1 MVQPNKWSEVLGYNT
16 DYNQLPEDATLT
28 ASFSKLFPE
37 ITQIPLEVGGTPPK
51 RMDLNAI
58 FKLIGENVYYYQ
70 NGGVFEY
77 NDNFHYEV
85 GNVIRFNN
93 KIFLCIREN
102 SKTNKHAP
110 TDATYWQQIT
120 TNDILRNYVKS
131 VNGIK
136 PDANGNVSFSYVKYT
151 DLTPYAKRTE
161 LEPKVNRTEFI
172 ETLKRY
178 VKSVNGITP
187 DANGNVSFSYVKPS
201 DLNPY
206 AKKTDLDPKVNRT
219 EFIETLKR
227 YVKSVNGITPDANG
241 NVSFSYVKYSDL
253 TPYATKSELTP
264 KADRSELAP
273 LATKT
278 EVEIACPVGT
288 VHAFA
293 GVYAPNGWLLCN
305 GQAVSR
311 SQYSRLFSVIST
323 RYGGG
328 DGYSTFN
335 VPDMRDRFIEGA
347 NSYNVGTPLNAGI
360 PNITGDFGSDALF
373 VGGLAGGEPSG
384 VFSRTQ
390 TGGSHLAV
398 SVWAPAQAGSQRVNI
413 NASRSS
419 AVYGRSSTVQPNA
432 LNMNFIIKY

>member
-1 MVQPNKWSEVLGYNT
+1 MVQPNKWGEVLGYNA

-102 SKTNKHAP
+102 SRTNKHAP
-110 TDATYWQQIT
+110 NDATYWQQIT

-131 VNGIK
+131 VNGIT

-161 LEPKVNRTEFI
+161 LEPKIDRAEFI
-172 ETLKRY
+172 ETLR
-178 VKSVNGITP
+178 
-187 DANGNVSFSYVKPS
+187 
-201 DLNPY
+201 
-206 AKKTDLDPKVNRT
+206 
-219 EFIETLKR
+219 R

-273 LATKT
+273 LATKA

-328 DGYSTFN
+328 DGWSTFN

-347 NSYNVGTPLNAGI
+347 NSYNVGTPLSAGI
-360 PNITGDFGSDALF
+360 PNITGTTQTNDDTSA
-373 VGGLAGGEPSG
+373 VGGAFRVERPFGTDNHAILWYQPVNEY
-384 VFSRTQ
+384 Q
-390 TGGSHLAV
+390 V
-398 SVWAPAQAGSQRVNI
+398 SFD
-413 NASRSS
+413 ASRSS

>member
-1 MVQPNKWSEVLGYNT
+1 MVQPVKWGEVLGYNA

-37 ITQIPLEVGGTPPK
+37 ITQIPLEVGGIPPK
-51 RMDLNAI
+51 RMDLNSI
-58 FKLIGENVYYYQ
+58 FRIIGENVYYYQ

-102 SKTNKHAP
+102 SITNKHAP
-110 TDATYWQQIT
+110 NDTNFWQQIT

-131 VNGIK
+131 VNGLK
-136 PDANGNVSFSYVKYT
+136 PDANGNVVLNFVKYT

-172 ETLKRY
+172 ETLKKY
-178 VKSVNGITP
+178 VKSVN
-187 DANGNVSFSYVKPS
+187 S
-201 DLNPY
+201 
-206 AKKTDLDPKVNRT
+206 
-219 EFIETLKR
+219 
-227 YVKSVNGITPDANG
+227 ITPDANG

-253 TPYATKSELTP
+253 TPYAKRTELEP
-264 KADRSELAP
+264 KANRSELAP
-273 LATKT
+273 LATKS
-278 EVEIACPVGT
+278 EVEIACPTGT

-293 GVYAPNGWLLCN
+293 GINAPNGWLLCN

-311 SQYSRLFSVIST
+311 SSFSKLFSVIST

-328 DGYSTFN
+328 NGSTTFN
-335 VPDMRDRFIEGA
+335 LPDLRDKFIEGA
-347 NSYNVGTPLNAGI
+347 HSYNVGTPLTAGL
-360 PNITGDFGSDALF
+360 PNITGTTQTNDDTAA
-373 VGGLAGGEPSG
+373 VGGAFRIDREFGND
-384 VFSRTQ
+384 SR
-390 TGGSHLAV
+390 AV
-398 SVWAPAQAGSQRVNI
+398 LYFQVVPEYQVSFD
-413 NASRSS
+413 ASRSS

>member
-1 MVQPNKWSEVLGYNT
+1 MVQPNKWGEVLGYNA

-58 FKLIGENVYYYQ
+58 FKLIGENVFYYQ

-102 SKTNKHAP
+102 SRTNKHAP
-110 TDATYWQQIT
+110 NDATYWQQIT
-120 TNDILRNYVKS
+120 TNDILRN
-131 VNGIK
+131 
-136 PDANGNVSFSYVKYT
+136 
-151 DLTPYAKRTE
+151 
-161 LEPKVNRTEFI
+161 
-172 ETLKRY
+172 
-178 VKSVNGITP
+178 
-187 DANGNVSFSYVKPS
+187 
-201 DLNPY
+201 
-206 AKKTDLDPKVNRT
+206 
-219 EFIETLKR
+219 

-273 LATKT
+273 LATKS

-328 DGYSTFN
+328 DGWSTFN

-373 VGGLAGGEPSG
+373 VGALAGGEPSG

>member
-1 MVQPNKWSEVLGYNT
+1 MVQPNKWSEVLGYNA

-110 TDATYWQQIT
+110 NDATYWQQIT

-131 VNGIK
+131 VNGIT

-161 LEPKVNRTEFI
+161 LEPKIDRAEFI
-172 ETLKRY
+172 ETLRRY
-178 VKSVNGITP
+178 VKSVNGIM
-187 DANGNVSFSYVKPS
+187 
-201 DLNPY
+201 
-206 AKKTDLDPKVNRT
+206 
-219 EFIETLKR
+219 
-227 YVKSVNGITPDANG
+227 PDANG

-264 KADRSELAP
+264 KANRSELAP

-293 GVYAPNGWLLCN
+293 GVYAPTGWLLCN

-347 NSYNVGTPLNAGI
+347 NSYNVGTPLSAGV

-373 VGGLAGGEPSG
+373 VGGHAGGEPTG

-398 SVWAPAQAGSQRVNI
+398 SVWAPANPGSQRVNI

>member
-1 MVQPNKWSEVLGYNT
+1 MVQPNKWGEVLGYNA

-102 SKTNKHAP
+102 SRTNKHAP
-110 TDATYWQQIT
+110 NDATYWQQIT

-131 VNGIK
+131 VNGIT

-161 LEPKVNRTEFI
+161 LEPKIDRAEFI
-172 ETLKRY
+172 ETLR
-178 VKSVNGITP
+178 
-187 DANGNVSFSYVKPS
+187 
-201 DLNPY
+201 
-206 AKKTDLDPKVNRT
+206 
-219 EFIETLKR
+219 R

-253 TPYATKSELTP
+253 TPYATKAELSP

-273 LATKT
+273 LATKA

-311 SQYSRLFSVIST
+311 SQFSRLFSVIST

-328 DGYSTFN
+328 DGWSTFN

-347 NSYNVGTPLNAGI
+347 NSYNVGTPLSAGI

-373 VGGLAGGEPSG
+373 VGALAGGEPSG

>member
-1 MVQPNKWSEVLGYNT
+1 MVQPVKWGEVLGYNA
-16 DYNQLPEDATLT
+16 DCNKLPEDATLT

-77 NDNFHYEV
+77 NDNFYYEV

-110 TDATYWQQIT
+110 TDTGYWSQIT

-131 VNGIK
+131 VNGIT

-172 ETLKRY
+172 ETLKKY

-187 DANGNVSFSYVKPS
+187 DVNGNVSFSYVKPS

-206 AKKTDLDPKVNRT
+206 AKKTDLN
-219 EFIETLKR
+219 
-227 YVKSVNGITPDANG
+227 
-241 NVSFSYVKYSDL
+241 
-253 TPYATKSELTP
+253 P
-264 KADRSELAP
+264 KANRSELAP
-273 LATKT
+273 LATKA

-293 GVYAPNGWLLCN
+293 GVSAPNGWLLCN

-328 DGYSTFN
+328 DGWSTFN

-347 NSYNVGTPLNAGI
+347 NSYNVGTPLSAGL
-360 PNITGDFGSDALF
+360 PNITGTTQTNDDTSA
-373 VGGLAGGEPSG
+373 VGGAFRVERQFGTDSNATLYYQLINEY
-384 VFSRTQ
+384 Q
-390 TGGSHLAV
+390 V
-398 SVWAPAQAGSQRVNI
+398 SFD
-413 NASRSS
+413 ASRSS

>member
-1 MVQPNKWSEVLGYNT
+1 MVQPNKWGEVLGYNA

-58 FKLIGENVYYYQ
+58 FKLIGENVFYYQ

-77 NDNFHYEV
+77 NDNFRYEA

-102 SKTNKHAP
+102 SRTNKHAP
-110 TDATYWQQIT
+110 NDATYWQQIT

-131 VNGIK
+131 VNGIT

-161 LEPKVNRTEFI
+161 LEPK
-172 ETLKRY
+172 
-178 VKSVNGITP
+178 
-187 DANGNVSFSYVKPS
+187 
-201 DLNPY
+201 
-206 AKKTDLDPKVNRT
+206 
-219 EFIETLKR
+219 
-227 YVKSVNGITPDANG
+227 
-241 NVSFSYVKYSDL
+241 
-253 TPYATKSELTP
+253 
-264 KADRSELAP
+264 ADRSELAP
-273 LATKT
+273 LATKS

-311 SQYSRLFSVIST
+311 SQFSRLFSVIST

-347 NSYNVGTPLNAGI
+347 HSYNVGTPLNAGI
-360 PNITGDFGSDALF
+360 PNITGTTQTNDDTSA
-373 VGGLAGGEPSG
+373 VGGAFRVERAFGTDRYATLWYQLINEY
-384 VFSRTQ
+384 Q
-390 TGGSHLAV
+390 V
-398 SVWAPAQAGSQRVNI
+398 SFD
-413 NASRSS
+413 ASRSS

>member
-1 MVQPNKWSEVLGYNT
+1 MVQPNKWGEVLGYNA

-58 FKLIGENVYYYQ
+58 FKLIGENVFYYQ

-77 NDNFHYEV
+77 NDNFRYEV

-102 SKTNKHAP
+102 SRTNKHAP
-110 TDATYWQQIT
+110 NDVTYWQQIT

-131 VNGIK
+131 VNDIT

-161 LEPKVNRTEFI
+161 LEPK
-172 ETLKRY
+172 
-178 VKSVNGITP
+178 
-187 DANGNVSFSYVKPS
+187 
-201 DLNPY
+201 
-206 AKKTDLDPKVNRT
+206 
-219 EFIETLKR
+219 
-227 YVKSVNGITPDANG
+227 
-241 NVSFSYVKYSDL
+241 
-253 TPYATKSELTP
+253 
-264 KADRSELAP
+264 ADKSELAP
-273 LATKT
+273 LATKS

-347 NSYNVGTPLNAGI
+347 HSYNVGTPLSAGI
-360 PNITGDFGSDALF
+360 PNITGTTQTNDDTSA
-373 VGGLAGGEPSG
+373 VGGAFRVERPFGTENHATLWYQVINEY
-384 VFSRTQ
+384 Q
-390 TGGSHLAV
+390 V
-398 SVWAPAQAGSQRVNI
+398 SFD
-413 NASRSS
+413 ASRSS

>member
-1 MVQPNKWSEVLGYNT
+1 MVQPVKWGEVLGYNA
-16 DYNQLPEDATLT
+16 DCNELPEDATLT

-58 FKLIGENVYYYQ
+58 FKLIGENVFYYQ

-102 SKTNKHAP
+102 SRTNKHAP

-131 VNGIK
+131 VNGIT

-161 LEPKVNRTEFI
+161 LEPK
-172 ETLKRY
+172 
-178 VKSVNGITP
+178 
-187 DANGNVSFSYVKPS
+187 AN
-201 DLNPY
+201 
-206 AKKTDLDPKVNRT
+206 
-219 EFIETLKR
+219 
-227 YVKSVNGITPDANG
+227 
-241 NVSFSYVKYSDL
+241 
-253 TPYATKSELTP
+253 
-264 KADRSELAP
+264 RSELAP
-273 LATKT
+273 LATKA

-293 GVYAPNGWLLCN
+293 GVSAPNGWLLCN

-328 DGYSTFN
+328 DGRSTFN

-347 NSYNVGTPLNAGI
+347 HSYNVGTPLSAGI
-360 PNITGDFGSDALF
+360 PNVTGTIQTPDDTSA
-373 VGGLAGGEPSG
+373 VGGAFRVERHFGDNYQA
-384 VFSRTQ
+384 TQ
-390 TGGSHLAV
+390 WYRVDKEYQV
-398 SVWAPAQAGSQRVNI
+398 SFD
-413 NASRSS
+413 ASRSS
-419 AVYGRSSTVQPNA
+419 SVYGRSSTVQPNA

>member
-1 MVQPNKWSEVLGYNT
+1 
-16 DYNQLPEDATLT
+16 
-28 ASFSKLFPE
+28 
-37 ITQIPLEVGGTPPK
+37 
-51 RMDLNAI
+51 MDLNAI
-58 FKLIGENVYYYQ
+58 FKLIGENVFYYQ

-77 NDNFHYEV
+77 NNNFHYEV

-110 TDATYWQQIT
+110 TDAGYWSQIT

-131 VNGIK
+131 VNGIT
-136 PDANGNVSFSYVKYT
+136 PDTNGNVSFSYVKPT

-161 LEPKVNRTEFI
+161 LEPKVNRTEFV
-172 ETLKRY
+172 ETLKKY
-178 VKSVNGITP
+178 VKSVNGIKP
-187 DANGNVSFSYVKPS
+187 DTNGNVSFSYVKPS

-206 AKKTDLDPKVNRT
+206 AKKTDLN
-219 EFIETLKR
+219 
-227 YVKSVNGITPDANG
+227 
-241 NVSFSYVKYSDL
+241 
-253 TPYATKSELTP
+253 P
-264 KADRSELAP
+264 KANRSELAP
-273 LATKT
+273 LATKA

-293 GVYAPNGWLLCN
+293 GVSAPNGWLLCN

-347 NSYNVGTPLNAGI
+347 HSYNVGTPLSAGI
-360 PNITGDFGSDALF
+360 PNITGT
-373 VGGLAGGEPSG
+373 
-384 VFSRTQ
+384 TQ
-390 TGGSHLAV
+390 TPDDTGAISGAFYVISKYGSSAYGIGLIPEYKV
-398 SVWAPAQAGSQRVNI
+398 GFD
-413 NASRSS
+413 ASRSS

>member
-1 MVQPNKWSEVLGYNT
+1 MVQPNKWGEVLGYNA

-58 FKLIGENVYYYQ
+58 FKLIGENVFYYQ

-102 SKTNKHAP
+102 SRTNKHAP
-110 TDATYWQQIT
+110 NDATYWQQIT

-131 VNGIK
+131 VNGIT

-161 LEPKVNRTEFI
+161 LEPKIDRAEFI
-172 ETLKRY
+172 ETLR
-178 VKSVNGITP
+178 
-187 DANGNVSFSYVKPS
+187 
-201 DLNPY
+201 
-206 AKKTDLDPKVNRT
+206 
-219 EFIETLKR
+219 R

-253 TPYATKSELTP
+253 TPYATKSELEP

-273 LATKT
+273 LATKS

-311 SQYSRLFSVIST
+311 SQFSRLFSVIST

-347 NSYNVGTPLNAGI
+347 HSYNVGTPLSAGV
-360 PNITGDFGSDALF
+360 PNITASASEFYCNGDHINTNGAMYQTSATHDDLMGSADLWKQYR
-373 VGGLAGGEPSG
+373 VGLG
-384 VFSRTQ
+384 FD
-390 TGGSHLAV
+390 
-398 SVWAPAQAGSQRVNI
+398 
-413 NASRSS
+413 ASRSS

>member
-1 MVQPNKWSEVLGYNT
+1 MVQPNKWSEVLGYNA

-58 FKLIGENVYYYQ
+58 FKLIGENVFYYQ

-102 SKTNKHAP
+102 SRTNKHAP
-110 TDATYWQQIT
+110 NDATYWQQIT

-131 VNGIK
+131 VNGIT

-161 LEPKVNRTEFI
+161 LEPKIDRAEFI
-172 ETLKRY
+172 ETLR
-178 VKSVNGITP
+178 
-187 DANGNVSFSYVKPS
+187 
-201 DLNPY
+201 
-206 AKKTDLDPKVNRT
+206 
-219 EFIETLKR
+219 R

-328 DGYSTFN
+328 NGSTTFN

-347 NSYNVGTPLNAGI
+347 HSYNVGTPLSAGI
-360 PNITGDFGSDALF
+360 PNITGTTQTNDDTSA
-373 VGGLAGGEPSG
+373 VGGAFRVERQFGTDLHAILYFAEVPEY
-384 VFSRTQ
+384 Q
-390 TGGSHLAV
+390 V
-398 SVWAPAQAGSQRVNI
+398 SFD
-413 NASRSS
+413 ASRSS

>member
-1 MVQPNKWSEVLGYNT
+1 MVQPNKWGEVLGYNA

-102 SKTNKHAP
+102 SRTNKHAP
-110 TDATYWQQIT
+110 NDATYWQQIT

-131 VNGIK
+131 VNGIT

-161 LEPKVNRTEFI
+161 LEPKIDRAEFI
-172 ETLKRY
+172 ETLR
-178 VKSVNGITP
+178 
-187 DANGNVSFSYVKPS
+187 
-201 DLNPY
+201 
-206 AKKTDLDPKVNRT
+206 
-219 EFIETLKR
+219 R

-253 TPYATKSELTP
+253 TPYATKAELSP

-273 LATKT
+273 LATKA

-311 SQYSRLFSVIST
+311 SQFSRLFSVIST

-328 DGYSTFN
+328 DGWSTFN

-347 NSYNVGTPLNAGI
+347 NSYNVGTPLSAGI

-373 VGGLAGGEPSG
+373 VGALAGGEPSG

-398 SVWAPAQAGSQRVNI
+398 SVWAPAHAGSQRVNI

>member
-1 MVQPNKWSEVLGYNT
+1 MVQPVKWGEVLGYNA

-28 ASFSKLFPE
+28 ASFSRLFPE

-58 FKLIGENVYYYQ
+58 FKLIGENVFYYQ

-102 SKTNKHAP
+102 SKNNKHAP
-110 TDATYWQQIT
+110 NDTGYWSQIT

-131 VNGIK
+131 VNGIT

-161 LEPKVNRTEFI
+161 LEPKVNRTEFV
-172 ETLKRY
+172 ETLKKY

-206 AKKTDLDPKVNRT
+206 AKKTDLDPK
-219 EFIETLKR
+219 
-227 YVKSVNGITPDANG
+227 AN
-241 NVSFSYVKYSDL
+241 
-253 TPYATKSELTP
+253 
-264 KADRSELAP
+264 RSELAP
-273 LATKT
+273 LATKA

-293 GVYAPNGWLLCN
+293 GVSAPNGWLLCN

-328 DGYSTFN
+328 DGSTTFN
-335 VPDMRDRFIEGA
+335 VPDLRDRFIEGA
-347 NSYNVGTPLNAGI
+347 HSYNVGTPLSAGI
-360 PNITGDFGSDALF
+360 PNITGTTQTNDDTSA
-373 VGGLAGGEPSG
+373 VGGAFRVERQFGTDRHATLWYE
-384 VFSRTQ
+384 VINEYQ
-390 TGGSHLAV
+390 V
-398 SVWAPAQAGSQRVNI
+398 SFD
-413 NASRSS
+413 ASRSS

>member
-1 MVQPNKWSEVLGYNT
+1 MVQPNKWGEVLGYNA

-58 FKLIGENVYYYQ
+58 FKLIGENVFYYQ

-102 SKTNKHAP
+102 SRTNKHAP
-110 TDATYWQQIT
+110 NDATYWQQIT

-131 VNGIK
+131 VNGIT
-136 PDANGNVSFSYVKYT
+136 PDAKGNVSFSYVKYT

-161 LEPKVNRTEFI
+161 LEPKIDRAEFI
-172 ETLKRY
+172 ETLR
-178 VKSVNGITP
+178 
-187 DANGNVSFSYVKPS
+187 
-201 DLNPY
+201 
-206 AKKTDLDPKVNRT
+206 
-219 EFIETLKR
+219 R

-273 LATKT
+273 LATKS

-328 DGYSTFN
+328 DGWSTFN

-360 PNITGDFGSDALF
+360 PNITASASEFYCNGDHINTNGAMYQTSVVYDDLMGSSDLWKQYR
-373 VGGLAGGEPSG
+373 VGLGLD
-384 VFSRTQ
+384 
-390 TGGSHLAV
+390 
-398 SVWAPAQAGSQRVNI
+398 
-413 NASRSS
+413 ASRSS

>member
-1 MVQPNKWSEVLGYNT
+1 MVQPNKWGEVLGYNA

-58 FKLIGENVYYYQ
+58 FKLIGENVFYYQ

-131 VNGIK
+131 VNGIT

-161 LEPKVNRTEFI
+161 LEPKIDRAEFI
-172 ETLKRY
+172 ETLR
-178 VKSVNGITP
+178 
-187 DANGNVSFSYVKPS
+187 
-201 DLNPY
+201 
-206 AKKTDLDPKVNRT
+206 
-219 EFIETLKR
+219 R

-253 TPYATKSELTP
+253 TPYATKAELSP
-264 KADRSELAP
+264 KADRTELAP
-273 LATKT
+273 LATKA
-278 EVEIACPVGT
+278 EVEMACPVGT

-311 SQYSRLFSVIST
+311 SQFSRLFSVIST

-347 NSYNVGTPLNAGI
+347 NSYNVGTPLSAGI
-360 PNITGDFGSDALF
+360 PNITASASEFYCNGDHINTNGAMYQTSSTYDDLMGSSDLWKQYR
-373 VGGLAGGEPSG
+373 VGLG
-384 VFSRTQ
+384 FD
-390 TGGSHLAV
+390 
-398 SVWAPAQAGSQRVNI
+398 
-413 NASRSS
+413 ASRSS

>member
-1 MVQPNKWSEVLGYNT
+1 MVQPIKWGEVLGYNA
-16 DYNQLPEDATLT
+16 DCNQLPEDATLT
-28 ASFSKLFPE
+28 ASFSRLFPE

-58 FKLIGENVYYYQ
+58 FKLIGENVFYYQ

-93 KIFLCIREN
+93 KVFLCIREN

-110 TDATYWQQIT
+110 NDATYWQQIT

-161 LEPKVNRTEFI
+161 LEPKVNRTEFV
-172 ETLKRY
+172 ETLKKY

-187 DANGNVSFSYVKPS
+187 N
-201 DLNPY
+201 
-206 AKKTDLDPKVNRT
+206 
-219 EFIETLKR
+219 
-227 YVKSVNGITPDANG
+227 ANG
-241 NVSFSYVKYSDL
+241 NVSFSYVKYTDL
-253 TPYATKSELTP
+253 TPYAKRTELEQ
-264 KADRSELAP
+264 KANRSELAP
-273 LATKT
+273 LATKS

-293 GVYAPNGWLLCN
+293 GVSAPNGWLLCN

-311 SQYSRLFSVIST
+311 SQFSRLFSVIST

-328 DGYSTFN
+328 DGWSTFN

-347 NSYNVGTPLNAGI
+347 YSYNVGTPLSAGI
-360 PNITGDFGSDALF
+360 PNITGTF
-373 VGGLAGGEPSG
+373 SG
-384 VFSRTQ
+384 TAPDTASGAFSMDGVAIGYIHYNLSNYTDCRKY
-390 TGGSHLAV
+390 SF
-398 SVWAPAQAGSQRVNI
+398 

-419 AVYGRSSTVQPNA
+419 SIYGRSSTVQPNA

>member
-1 MVQPNKWSEVLGYNT
+1 MVQPTKWSEVLGYNA
-16 DYNQLPEDATLT
+16 DCNQLPEDAILT

-58 FKLIGENVYYYQ
+58 FKLIGDNIYYYQ

-77 NDNFHYEV
+77 NDIFHYEV

-110 TDATYWQQIT
+110 TDAGYWSQIT

-131 VNGIK
+131 VNGIT

-161 LEPKVNRTEFI
+161 LEQK
-172 ETLKRY
+172 
-178 VKSVNGITP
+178 
-187 DANGNVSFSYVKPS
+187 AN
-201 DLNPY
+201 
-206 AKKTDLDPKVNRT
+206 
-219 EFIETLKR
+219 
-227 YVKSVNGITPDANG
+227 
-241 NVSFSYVKYSDL
+241 
-253 TPYATKSELTP
+253 
-264 KADRSELAP
+264 RSELAP
-273 LATKT
+273 LATKA

-293 GVYAPNGWLLCN
+293 GVSAPNGWLLCN

-347 NSYNVGTPLNAGI
+347 YSYNVGTPLSAGI
-360 PNITGDFGSDALF
+360 PNITGTFQTPDDINA
-373 VGGLAGGEPSG
+373 VGGAFYVIGKYG
-384 VFSRTQ
+384 TI
-390 TGGSHLAV
+390 
-398 SVWAPAQAGSQRVNI
+398 QAGSVVLPEYQVGF

>member
-1 MVQPNKWSEVLGYNT
+1 MVQPNKWGEVLGYNA

-102 SKTNKHAP
+102 SRTNKHAP
-110 TDATYWQQIT
+110 NDATYWQQIT

-131 VNGIK
+131 VNGIT

-161 LEPKVNRTEFI
+161 LEPKIDRAEFI
-172 ETLKRY
+172 ETLRRY
-178 VKSVNGITP
+178 VKSVNG
-187 DANGNVSFSYVKPS
+187 
-201 DLNPY
+201 
-206 AKKTDLDPKVNRT
+206 R
-219 EFIETLKR
+219 
-227 YVKSVNGITPDANG
+227 TPDANG

-253 TPYATKSELTP
+253 TPYATKAELSP

-273 LATKT
+273 LATKA

-311 SQYSRLFSVIST
+311 SQFSRLFSVIST

-328 DGYSTFN
+328 DGWSTFN

-347 NSYNVGTPLNAGI
+347 NSYNVGTPLSAGI

-373 VGGLAGGEPSG
+373 VGALAGGEPSG

>member
-1 MVQPNKWSEVLGYNT
+1 MVQPNKWGEVLGYNA

-58 FKLIGENVYYYQ
+58 FKLIGENVFYYQ

-131 VNGIK
+131 VNGIT

-161 LEPKVNRTEFI
+161 LEPKIDRAEFI
-172 ETLKRY
+172 ETLR
-178 VKSVNGITP
+178 
-187 DANGNVSFSYVKPS
+187 
-201 DLNPY
+201 
-206 AKKTDLDPKVNRT
+206 
-219 EFIETLKR
+219 R

-264 KADRSELAP
+264 KANRSELAP

-311 SQYSRLFSVIST
+311 SQFSRLFSVIST

-347 NSYNVGTPLNAGI
+347 NSYNVGTPLSAGV

-373 VGGLAGGEPSG
+373 VGGLAGGEPTG
-384 VFSRTQ
+384 AFSRYNA
-390 TGGSHLAV
+390 GGSHLAV

>member
-1 MVQPNKWSEVLGYNT
+1 MVQPTKWGGVLGYNA

-28 ASFSKLFPE
+28 ASFSRLFPE

-77 NDNFHYEV
+77 NNNFHYEV

-102 SKTNKHAP
+102 SSTNKHAP
-110 TDATYWQQIT
+110 TDAGYWSQIT

-136 PDANGNVSFSYVKYT
+136 PDTNGNVSFSYVKYT

-161 LEPKVNRTEFI
+161 LEPKVNRTEFV
-172 ETLKRY
+172 ETLKKY
-178 VKSVNGITP
+178 VKSVNGIKP
-187 DANGNVSFSYVKPS
+187 DTNGNVSFSYVKPS

-206 AKKTDLDPKVNRT
+206 AKKTDLN
-219 EFIETLKR
+219 
-227 YVKSVNGITPDANG
+227 
-241 NVSFSYVKYSDL
+241 
-253 TPYATKSELTP
+253 P
-264 KADRSELAP
+264 KANRSELAP
-273 LATKT
+273 LATKA

-293 GVYAPNGWLLCN
+293 GVSAPNGWLLCN

-328 DGYSTFN
+328 NGSTTFN
-335 VPDMRDRFIEGA
+335 VPDLRDRFIEGA
-347 NSYNVGTPLNAGI
+347 HSYNVGTPLSAGL
-360 PNITGDFGSDALF
+360 PNITGSGALGTTAKYDA
-373 VGGLAGGEPSG
+373 SKC
-384 VFSRTQ
+384 
-390 TGGSHLAV
+390 TGAIYRDGIIKGYHEWGADTN
-398 SVWAPAQAGSQRVNI
+398 GDTTYFD
-413 NASRSS
+413 ASRSS

>member
-1 MVQPNKWSEVLGYNT
+1 MVQPNKWGEVLGYNA

-58 FKLIGENVYYYQ
+58 FKLIGDNIYYYQ

-77 NDNFHYEV
+77 NDNFRYEV
-85 GNVIRFNN
+85 GNVIRFND

-102 SKTNKHAP
+102 SKTDKHAP
-110 TDATYWQQIT
+110 NDAGYWQQIT

-131 VNGIK
+131 VNGIT

-161 LEPKVNRTEFI
+161 LEPK
-172 ETLKRY
+172 
-178 VKSVNGITP
+178 
-187 DANGNVSFSYVKPS
+187 
-201 DLNPY
+201 
-206 AKKTDLDPKVNRT
+206 
-219 EFIETLKR
+219 
-227 YVKSVNGITPDANG
+227 
-241 NVSFSYVKYSDL
+241 
-253 TPYATKSELTP
+253 
-264 KADRSELAP
+264 ADRTELAP

-311 SQYSRLFSVIST
+311 SQFSRLFSVIST

-347 NSYNVGTPLNAGI
+347 HSYNVGTPLSAGI
-360 PNITGDFGSDALF
+360 PNITASASEFYCNGDHINTNGAMYQASATYDDLMGSSDF
-373 VGGLAGGEPSG
+373 WKQYRVGLG
-384 VFSRTQ
+384 FD
-390 TGGSHLAV
+390 
-398 SVWAPAQAGSQRVNI
+398 
-413 NASRSS
+413 ASRSS

>member
-1 MVQPNKWSEVLGYNT
+1 MVQPVKWGNVLGYNA
-16 DYNQLPEDATLT
+16 DYNQLPENATLT

-58 FKLIGENVYYYQ
+58 FKLIGDNIYYYQ

-77 NDNFHYEV
+77 NDIFHYEV

-110 TDATYWQQIT
+110 TDAGYWSQIT

-131 VNGIK
+131 VNGIT

-161 LEPKVNRTEFI
+161 LEQK
-172 ETLKRY
+172 
-178 VKSVNGITP
+178 
-187 DANGNVSFSYVKPS
+187 AN
-201 DLNPY
+201 
-206 AKKTDLDPKVNRT
+206 
-219 EFIETLKR
+219 
-227 YVKSVNGITPDANG
+227 
-241 NVSFSYVKYSDL
+241 
-253 TPYATKSELTP
+253 
-264 KADRSELAP
+264 RSELAP
-273 LATKT
+273 LATKA

-293 GVYAPNGWLLCN
+293 GVSAPNGWLLCN

-347 NSYNVGTPLNAGI
+347 HSYNVGTSLSAGI
-360 PNITGDFGSDALF
+360 PNITASVSEFFCNGNHINTSGAMYQTSASYDDLQGASDNHKQYR
-373 VGGLAGGEPSG
+373 VGLG
-384 VFSRTQ
+384 F
-390 TGGSHLAV
+390 
-398 SVWAPAQAGSQRVNI
+398 

-419 AVYGRSSTVQPNA
+419 AVYGRSSTVQPNS

>member
-1 MVQPNKWSEVLGYNT
+1 MVQPNKWGEVLGYNA

-58 FKLIGENVYYYQ
+58 FKLIGENVFYYQ

-77 NDNFHYEV
+77 NDNFRYEA

-102 SKTNKHAP
+102 SRTNKHAP
-110 TDATYWQQIT
+110 NDATYWQQIT

-131 VNGIK
+131 VNGIT

-161 LEPKVNRTEFI
+161 LEPKVDRTEFI
-172 ETLKRY
+172 ETLR
-178 VKSVNGITP
+178 
-187 DANGNVSFSYVKPS
+187 
-201 DLNPY
+201 
-206 AKKTDLDPKVNRT
+206 
-219 EFIETLKR
+219 R

-273 LATKT
+273 LATKS

-311 SQYSRLFSVIST
+311 SQFSRLFSVIST

-347 NSYNVGTPLNAGI
+347 HSYNVGTPLNAGI
-360 PNITGDFGSDALF
+360 PNITGTTQTNDDTSA
-373 VGGLAGGEPSG
+373 VGGAFRVERAFGTDRHALLYFQVVDEY
-384 VFSRTQ
+384 Q
-390 TGGSHLAV
+390 V
-398 SVWAPAQAGSQRVNI
+398 SFD
-413 NASRSS
+413 ASRSS

>member
-1 MVQPNKWSEVLGYNT
+1 MVQPIKWDEVLGYNA
-16 DYNQLPEDATLT
+16 DCNQLPEDATLT

-58 FKLIGENVYYYQ
+58 FKLIGENVFYYQ

-77 NDNFHYEV
+77 NDNFHYEA

-102 SKTNKHAP
+102 SRTNKHAP
-110 TDATYWQQIT
+110 TDTGYWSQIT

-131 VNGIK
+131 VNGIT

-161 LEPKVNRTEFI
+161 LEPKIDRAEFI
-172 ETLKRY
+172 ETLR
-178 VKSVNGITP
+178 
-187 DANGNVSFSYVKPS
+187 
-201 DLNPY
+201 
-206 AKKTDLDPKVNRT
+206 
-219 EFIETLKR
+219 R

-293 GVYAPNGWLLCN
+293 GVYAPTGWLLCN

-328 DGYSTFN
+328 DGWSTFN

-373 VGGLAGGEPSG
+373 VGDLAGGEPSG

-398 SVWAPAQAGSQRVNI
+398 SVWAPANPGSQRVNI